1 MSGNGRAQRQG
12 LATPARSGA
21 AVWGAASRGKE
32 ASTASRMALASVHF
46 FLRGMWALA
55 LGLLIALLPQAPARS
70 AQAGEYEVK
79 AVFLFNFS
87 QFVDWP
93 ESAFE
98 TPGSPFVIGVLGE
111 DPFGAIL
118 DEVVRGE
125 TVHGRP
131 MVVRRYRST
140 KEIEDCHILFIAR
153 SERQALGEILAD
165 LQNRSILTVGD
176 LDDFAA
182 RGGMI
187 TLVERTQ
194 RIRLQINLAAAR
206 RVNLAIS
213 SKLLMPAEIVG

>member
-1 MSGNGRAQRQG
+1 M
-12 LATPARSGA
+12 AR
-21 AVWGAASRGKE
+21 
-32 ASTASRMALASVHF
+32 ASVSC
-46 FLRGMWALA
+46 FLRAAWAA

-93 ESAFE
+93 ASAFE
-98 TPGSPFVIGVLGE
+98 TPESAFVIGVLGE

-125 TVHGRP
+125 TVRGRP

-140 KEIEDCHILFIAR
+140 KEIQDCHILFIAR
-153 SERQALGEILAD
+153 SERHALEDILAD
-165 LQNRSILTVGD
+165 LENRSILTVGD

-187 TLVERTQ
+187 TLVQRTH
-194 RIRLQINLAAAR
+194 RIRLQINLEAAR

-213 SKLLMPAEIVG
+213 SKLLRPAEIVG